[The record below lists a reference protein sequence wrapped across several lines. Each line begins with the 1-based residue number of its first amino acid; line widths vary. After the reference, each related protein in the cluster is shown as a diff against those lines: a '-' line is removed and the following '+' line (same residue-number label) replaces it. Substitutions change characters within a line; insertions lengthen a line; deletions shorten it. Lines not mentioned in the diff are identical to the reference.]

1 MAELH
6 DDQPDDPSAGAV
18 AAATSSVV
26 QPPTLLAR
34 RQLSLFQTFYAPP
47 TVRDR
52 LSNVIDIW
60 DAAPKYA
67 TPCRRADVTD
77 CPAVF
82 LERTF
87 TYKGTTFRVSVAP
100 ALIRDGNGRNVY
112 RFPTAREELVEDA
125 LRKIAVQ
132 QQLGFVGS
140 LENQPIFG
148 VRFSLGLLRRELA
161 RHGHG
166 IRHAALVESLLIMS
180 GCVVEIAYAHRR
192 TAMHRNTILSSFTA
206 ISREDYL
213 RDPRT
218 LWAAHFHPMVA
229 SSLSAVAYRQYDYEV
244 TMGYRSSLARWLHKH
259 LATVYLNAGM
269 TQPYKLLLSTIQENS
284 GLLNYSR
291 IRDRADEVES
301 AIRELAKSAFPVIR
315 SFECQAV
322 LDGRRI
328 VDMGYTL
335 NPTAEFVRQVVAANR
350 RQRDGKSGDE
360 TVG

>member
-1 MAELH
+1 MTESR
-6 DDQPDDPSAGAV
+6 DDQLDDSSADGL
-18 AAATSSVV
+18 AAAVTPIL
-26 QPPTLLAR
+26 QPPTPLAR
-34 RQLSLFQTFYAPP
+34 HQLSLFQTFYAPP

-87 TYKGTTFRVSVAP
+87 TYKNTVFRVTVAP
-100 ALIRDGNGRNVY
+100 ALIRDRNGRTVY
-112 RFPTAREELVEDA
+112 RFPTAREELIEDA

-140 LENQPIFG
+140 LEDQPIFG
-148 VRFSLGLLRRELA
+148 VRFSLDMLRRELA

-269 TQPYKLLLSTIQENS
+269 TQPYKILLSAIQENS

-291 IRDRADEVES
+291 IRDRSSEVES
-301 AIRELAKSAFPVIR
+301 ALRELSNSALPVIR

-360 TVG
+360 TAG

>member
-1 MAELH
+1 MAESD
-6 DDQPDDPSAGAV
+6 DDQPDAPSAGSV

-82 LERTF
+82 LERNF
-87 TYKGTTFRVSVAP
+87 IYKGTAFRVSVAP
-100 ALIRDGNGRNVY
+100 ALIRDSNGRTVY
-112 RFPTAREELVEDA
+112 RFPTAREGLTEGA

-140 LENQPIFG
+140 LEDQPIFG
-148 VRFSLGLLRRELA
+148 VRFSLEMLRRELA

-180 GCVVEIAYAHRR
+180 GCVVEIAYANRR
-192 TAMHRNTILSSFTA
+192 TAMHRNTILSSLTA

-218 LWAAHFHPMVA
+218 LWAAHFHPMVS
-229 SSLSAVAYRQYDYEV
+229 SSLSAMAYRQYDYEV

-259 LATVYLNAGM
+259 LAAVYLNAGM

-291 IRDRADEVES
+291 IRDRAGEVES
-301 AIRELAKSAFPVIR
+301 AIRELAKSPFPAIR

-328 VDMGYTL
+328 VDVKYTL

>member
-1 MAELH
+1 MAVP
-6 DDQPDDPSAGAV
+6 PDDRLNDPSTDGVAGA
-18 AAATSSVV
+18 APPIL
-26 QPPTLLAR
+26 QPPTPLAR

-82 LERTF
+82 LEWTF
-87 TYKGTTFRVSVAP
+87 TYKGTTFRMSVAP

-112 RFPTAREELVEDA
+112 RFPTAREELIEDA

-140 LENQPIFG
+140 LEDQPIFG

-166 IRHAALVESLLIMS
+166 IRYAALVESLLIMS

-192 TAMHRNTILSSFTA
+192 TAMHRNTILSSLAA

-218 LWAAHFHPMVA
+218 LWAAHFHPMVS
-229 SSLSAVAYRQYDYEV
+229 SSLAAMAYRQYDYEV

-259 LATVYLNAGM
+259 LAAVYLNAGM
-269 TQPYKLLLSTIQENS
+269 TQPYTITLSAIGENS
-284 GLLNYSR
+284 GLLNHAR
-291 IRDRADEVES
+291 VRDRSHEVQL
-301 AIRELAKSAFPVIR
+301 AINELANSPFPVIR
-315 SFECQAV
+315 CFECQAV
-322 LDGRRI
+322 LEGRRI
-328 VDMGYTL
+328 VDVGYTL

-350 RQRDGKSGDE
+350 RQRDGKAGDE
-360 TVG
+360 TAG

>member
-1 MAELH
+1 MAEPR
-6 DDQPDDPSAGAV
+6 DDQPDDPSADGVAGA
-18 AAATSSVV
+18 T
-26 QPPTLLAR
+26 PPILQSPTPLAR
-34 RQLSLFQTFYAPP
+34 RQLSLFQTFYGPP

-112 RFPTAREELVEDA
+112 RFPTAREELIEDA

-140 LENQPIFG
+140 LEDQPIFG
-148 VRFSLGLLRRELA
+148 VRFSLEMLRRELA

-166 IRHAALVESLLIMS
+166 IRHAALVESLLVMS

-192 TAMHRNTILSSFTA
+192 TAMHRNTILSCLTA

-229 SSLSAVAYRQYDYEV
+229 SSLSAMAYRQYDYEV

-259 LATVYLNAGM
+259 LATEYLNAGM
-269 TQPYKLLLSTIQENS
+269 TQPYKLLLSAIQENS

-291 IRDRADEVES
+291 IRDRASEVQS
-301 AIRELAKSAFPVIR
+301 ALRELSNSAFPVIR

-335 NPTAEFVRQVVAANR
+335 NPSAEFVRQVVAANR